1 MKNSTLKDQW
11 ELYKCAGE
19 LAHFGIL
26 MDFIKQSANQFYDSK
41 AKKEKIEEEAKFL
54 INEMISFFD
63 SSLKQIDEEIE
74 IFKKKYYYVK

>member
-41 AKKEKIEEEAKFL
+41 AKKEKIEEHDIDIFTDKFDE
-54 INEMISFFD
+54 IKIIIE
-63 SSLKQIDEEIE
+63 SLLTDIK
-74 IFKKKYYYVK
+74 

>member
-19 LAHFGIL
+19 LSHFGIL

-41 AKKEKIEEEAKFL
+41 AKKEKIEEH
-54 INEMISFFD
+54 D
-63 SSLKQIDEEIE
+63 ID
-74 IFKKKYYYVK
+74 IFKDKFDEIKIIIESLLTDIK